1 MADPRHFPGKPD
13 RIFPDQEPPLFF
25 GRIAL
30 PGTGEIPD
38 NLWINRFFTITG
50 SPLNAPVFS
59 C

>member
-13 RIFPDQEPPLFF
+13 RIFPDQEPHLFS

-38 NLWINRFFTITG
+38 NL
-50 SPLNAPVFS
+50 
-59 C
+59 